1 MTFLKNPSLLLVL
14 FFVSQLH
21 AQEEYVFESDCP
33 STCRFVHYAPDGT
46 AFPVVYESCDEDNID
61 AGVHIC
67 TTETESLVPQVSF
80 DSEWPDGLYS
90 NEEGFY
96 LISRN
101 NETYFLRFIN
111 NDLNVIS
118 EVALEMSVYTDIKEI
133 YIDDGFLVIA
143 SFRLTT
149 FYLER
154 FDLESGSLLET
165 TSFTG
170 LPPVG
175 DFQTVMVVFDLETI
189 YIGLV
194 CGWIF
199 KFDPLNLDEAEV
211 LPLPY
216 SEEINDTYIPC
227 SNIDDILREHPNENI
242 LFSAASAVILEDYYS
257 FDFGYNGE
265 HLTTNYLPL
274 PEEYI
279 PMNFIFDQDETKY
292 LLFLESINDGGV
304 VSKDIGMYKIN
315 QENEITDSL
324 YYETPEWL
332 QGGYRMHLNENTI
345 HLYGYKSHHQTPE
358 LHQASYLIIDTNGF
372 GTSVVSHQSEPLKF
386 IQTDEQF
393 GVLPESKV
401 HLQQVYDLSGALH
414 RSSQEAALWQ
424 KAEFAP
430 GVYVLRVETEAEM
443 SCFRV
448 VVH

>member
-1 MTFLKNPSLLLVL
+1 MKNTCLLLAL
-14 FFVSQLH
+14 FIVSQLH
-21 AQEEYVFESDCP
+21 AQEEYVLDSECP
-33 STCRFVHYAPDGT
+33 SICRFFHLAPDGSALT
-46 AFPVVYESCDEDNID
+46 IVYESCDEDNMD
-61 AGVHIC
+61 ARVHIC
-67 TTETESLVPQVSF
+67 TTEVESLVPQLSF
-80 DSEWPDGLYS
+80 EAEWPDGLYS

-118 EVALEMSVYTDIKEI
+118 EVELDMSIYTDIKEI
-133 YIDDGFLVIA
+133 YINDGFLVMA
-143 SFRLTT
+143 SFRFTS
-149 FYLER
+149 FYLDR
-154 FDLESGSLLET
+154 FDVESGSIVET
-165 TSFTG
+165 ISFAG

-175 DFQTVMVVFDLETI
+175 DFQTDMHVLDSETI
-189 YIGLV
+189 YVGLV

-199 KFDPLNLDEAEV
+199 KFDPLNLSETEL
-211 LPLPY
+211 LPLPF
-216 SEEINDTYIPC
+216 SEEIDDTYIPC
-227 SNIDDILREHPNENI
+227 SNIDDLLRAHPNENI

-265 HLTTNYLPL
+265 HLTTNFLLL

-315 QENEITDSL
+315 QENEVVDSL
-324 YYETPEWL
+324 FYQTPDWL
-332 QGGYRMHLNENTI
+332 QGGYSMRLNENTI
-345 HLYGYKSHHQTPE
+345 HLYGYKSHHQTPD
-358 LHQASYLIIDTNGF
+358 LFQASYLTVDSNNF
-372 GTSVVSHQSEPLKF
+372 GTNVSSVQAEAPKF
-386 IQTDEQF
+386 IQTGEVF
-393 GVLPESKV
+393 GVLPGSQV
-401 HLQQVYDLSGALH
+401 HLQQVFDLSGVLH

-424 KAEFAP
+424 KVEFAP

-443 SCFRV
+443 SSFRV

>member
-1 MTFLKNPSLLLVL
+1 M
-14 FFVSQLH
+14 SQLH
-21 AQEEYVFESDCP
+21 AQEEYVLNSECP
-33 STCRFVHYAPDGT
+33 STCRFFHLSPDGSALT
-46 AFPVVYESCDEDNID
+46 IVYESCDEDNMD
-61 AGVHIC
+61 ARVHIC
-67 TTETESLVPQVSF
+67 TTEVESLVPQLSF
-80 DSEWPDGLYS
+80 EAEWPDGLYS

-118 EVALEMSVYTDIKEI
+118 EVELDMSIYTDIKEI
-133 YIDDGFLVIA
+133 YINDGFLVMA
-143 SFRLTT
+143 SFRLTS
-149 FYLER
+149 FYLDR
-154 FDLESGSLLET
+154 FDVESGSIVET
-165 TSFTG
+165 ISFAG

-175 DFQTVMVVFDLETI
+175 DFQTDMHVLDSETI
-189 YIGLV
+189 YVGLV

-199 KFDPLNLDEAEV
+199 KFDPLNLSETEL
-211 LPLPY
+211 LPLPF
-216 SEEINDTYIPC
+216 SEEIDDTYIPC
-227 SNIDDILREHPNENI
+227 SNIDDLLRAHPNENI

-265 HLTTNYLPL
+265 HLTTNFLLL

-315 QENEITDSL
+315 QENEVVDSL
-324 YYETPEWL
+324 FYQTPDWL
-332 QGGYRMHLNENTI
+332 QGGYSMRLNENTI

-358 LHQASYLIIDTNGF
+358 LFQASYLTVDSNNF
-372 GTSVVSHQSEPLKF
+372 GTNVSSVQAEAPKF
-386 IQTDEQF
+386 IQTGEVF
-393 GVLPESKV
+393 GVLPGSQV
-401 HLQQVYDLSGALH
+401 HLQQVFDLSGVLH

-424 KAEFAP
+424 KVEFAP

-443 SCFRV
+443 SSFRV